1 MIDIVQLYDN
11 CVYSSI
17 AHAIFVLREP
27 FFAAERSWDGMN
39 YSYNSFS
46 GTYGTISF
54 DLAAGIA
61 AGAFRDD
68 HSPFV
73 ERYPEFKAA
82 ELFAQ
87 APENV
92 RRLAENEA
100 IQYLFDE
107 RGGVTQP
114 MATAAFWCVD
124 GEVTF
129 AGGKEEFKANGGEP
143 FFELAASRDELR
155 ASLRDGYSL
164 NDEEAATV
172 ELIFERFKAHAT
184 IKGQEVPLIAPLIA
198 QRETKKSGLF
208 SKKNAAQDNNGFAEC
223 IASLKELGIEIE

>member
-1 MIDIVQLYDN
+1 MIDLALLYDN

-17 AHAIFVLREP
+17 AHALYMLREP

-46 GTYGTISF
+46 GIYGTISF

-68 HSPFV
+68 HSPLV

-82 ELFAQ
+82 ELFSQ

-114 MATAAFWCVD
+114 IVTAAFWCVG

-129 AGGKEEFKANGGEP
+129 AGGREEFEANGGEP
-143 FFELAASRDELR
+143 FFELAVSRSELR
-155 ASLRDGYSL
+155 TALAEGYSL
-164 NDEEAATV
+164 NDEEAAAA
-172 ELIFERFKAHAT
+172 ELIFSRFKEHT
-184 IKGQEVPLIAPLIA
+184 PIKRQEVPLIAPK
-198 QRETKKSGLF
+198 ETKKRGLF
-208 SKKNAAQDNNGFAEC
+208 TKKNAAQDNNGFTEC
-223 IASLKELGIEIE
+223 IASLGELGIVIE

>member
-1 MIDIVQLYDN
+1 MADISMLYDN
-11 CVYSSI
+11 CVYASI
-17 AHAIFVLREP
+17 AHALYVLREP

-68 HSPFV
+68 HSPLV
-73 ERYPEFKAA
+73 ERYPEFKAV

-92 RRLAENEA
+92 RRLAENDA

-107 RGGVTQP
+107 RDGVTQP
-114 MATAAFWCVD
+114 MATAAFWCVG

-129 AGGKEEFKANGGEP
+129 AGGREEFEANGGEP
-143 FFELAASRDELR
+143 FFELAVSRDELR
-155 ASLRDGYSL
+155 AALREGYSL
-164 NDEEAATV
+164 NGEEEAAV
-172 ELIFERFKAHAT
+172 ELIFARFKEHAP
-184 IKGQEVPLIAPLIA
+184 IKRQEVPLIASK
-198 QRETKKSGLF
+198 ETKKRGLF

-223 IASLKELGIEIE
+223 VASLGELGIVIV

>member
-17 AHAIFVLREP
+17 THAVYVLKEP

-129 AGGKEEFKANGGEP
+129 AGGKDEFMANGGEP
-143 FFELAASRDELR
+143 FFELAVSRDELC
-155 ASLRDGYSL
+155 AALREGYSL
-164 NDEEAATV
+164 NDEEAAAV
-172 ELIFERFKAHAT
+172 ELIFARFKAHAS
-184 IKGQEVPLIAPLIA
+184 IKRQEVPLIAPK
-198 QRETKKSGLF
+198 ETKKSGLF
-208 SKKNAAQDNNGFAEC
+208 SKKNAAQDNSGFAEC
-223 IASLKELGIEIE
+223 IASLEELGIVIE

>member
-1 MIDIVQLYDN
+1 MIDFGKLYDN

-17 AHAIFVLREP
+17 AHAIYVVKEP
-27 FFAAERSWDGMN
+27 FFSAERSWDGMN
-39 YSYNSFS
+39 YSYNDFS
-46 GTYGTISF
+46 GTRGTISF

-68 HSPFV
+68 HSPLV
-73 ERYPEFKAA
+73 ARYPDFKAI

-100 IQYLFDE
+100 IQYLLDE
-107 RGGVTQP
+107 REGVTQP
-114 MATAAFWCVD
+114 MATAAFWCVG

-129 AGGKEEFKANGGEP
+129 AGGREEFEANGGEH
-143 FFELAASRDELR
+143 FFELAVSRDELR
-155 ASLRDGYSL
+155 AALREGYSF
-164 NDEEAATV
+164 NDEEAAAV
-172 ELIFERFKAHAT
+172 ELIFERFKANAP
-184 IKGQEVPLIAPLIA
+184 IKRLEVPLIASK
-198 QRETKKSGLF
+198 ETKKRGLF

-223 IASLKELGIEIE
+223 AASLAELGITIE

>member
-1 MIDIVQLYDN
+1 MTDISQLYDN
-11 CVYSSI
+11 CVYASI
-17 AHAIFVLREP
+17 AHALYVLREP

-68 HSPFV
+68 HSPLV

-82 ELFAQ
+82 ELFVQ

-114 MATAAFWCVD
+114 MVTAAFWCVG
-124 GEVTF
+124 GEVKF
-129 AGGKEEFKANGGEP
+129 AGGREEFKANGGEP
-143 FFELAASRDELR
+143 FFELAVSRDELHD
-155 ASLRDGYSL
+155 ALREGYSL
-164 NDEEAATV
+164 NDEEAAAV
-172 ELIFERFKAHAT
+172 ELIFARFKEHAP
-184 IKGQEVPLIAPLIA
+184 IKRQEVPFIA
-198 QRETKKSGLF
+198 QKETKKRGLF
-208 SKKNAAQDNNGFAEC
+208 SKKNAAEDNNGFAEC
-223 IASLKELGIEIE
+223 VASLGELGIVIE